1 MKSLVPVIL
10 ALTVSMSS
18 ALEDVN
24 PDLAEI
30 TNFRQ
35 YSDTFASAGQP
46 TREQF
51 QAIADNG
58 LEAAQYQVALKQVDA
73 LAKVGAGAGKQ
84 TILLP
89 ADAIDAFK
97 NAFGML
103 KGGK

>member
-1 MKSLVPVIL
+1 MPAQNSSNRNFARNGVIMKSLVTVVL
-10 ALTVSMSS
+10 SLTASISY

-58 LEAAQYQVALKQVDA
+58 FERVV
-73 LAKVGAGAGKQ
+73 
-84 TILLP
+84 
-89 ADAIDAFK
+89 
-97 NAFGML
+97 
-103 KGGK
+103 